1 MNDSLFLLQCVL
13 LLLPLT
19 VLTTTRLSVAG
30 ATESTSQL
38 HGIELLLNLRDRW
51 KESIQR
57 EASLGYHTIISCV
70 LCFIA
75 ASVSSAG
82 GVSGGSLFLPILNLV
97 AGLDLKVA
105 TTYSAFMV
113 TGGSLANVL
122 YNVILTNHGPEA
134 AKKPLINYDI
144 ALLSQPSMLAGV
156 SLGVICNIMFP
167 EWLIVVLFAVF
178 LACSTYR
185 TCKAGLRCWN
195 SETQE
200 MERSDGCG
208 WEGNGGAEGANGGVE
223 EALLGGAPEGRMMRF
238 PWEDTV
244 VLAMVWALFFLLHLL
259 IGGKHG
265 KGAMNLKPCGV
276 AYWSI
281 TFSQVPLSIA
291 FTLYVLYEKKKKK
304 KKKNC
309 RQQEEGEDKVGT
321 GMAALPMFVFPSAA
335 LSAGALSG
343 LFGIGGGLLLN
354 PVLLQIGI
362 APQTAAATSTFMVM
376 FSASMTALQYVILG
390 MTGIGRASVYAAL
403 CFVASAT
410 GLVVMKRIIV
420 KSGGRVSLTVF
431 TVTAVMSLSTI
442 TVVCYGTADVW
453 NEYTSGKYMGFRPPC

>member
-1 MNDSLFLLQCVL
+1 MSNSLFLLRCVR

-19 VLTTTRLSVAG
+19 ILTTSRLSVAG

-113 TGGSLANVL
+113 TAGSSANVL
-122 YNVILTNHGPEA
+122 HNVILTNHGPEG
-134 AKKPLINYDI
+134 AKKKSLINYDI

-185 TCKAGLRCWN
+185 TCKAALRCWN
-195 SETQE
+195 AETQE

-208 WEGNGGAEGANGGVE
+208 WEGNGGAEGANGGLE

-238 PWEDTV
+238 PWGDTV
-244 VLAMVWALFFLLHLL
+244 VLVMVWALFLLLHLL
-259 IGGKHG
+259 TGDEHG

-291 FTLYVLYEKKKKK
+291 FTLYVLYEKKKK
-304 KKKNC
+304 N
-309 RQQEEGEDKVGT
+309 RRPQDHQQEEGEDKAGI

-335 LSAGALSG
+335 LLAGALSG

-376 FSASMTALQYVILG
+376 FSASMTALQYTILG
-390 MTGIGRASVYAAL
+390 MTGISRASAYAAL

-420 KSGGRVSLTVF
+420 KSGRVSLIVF
-431 TVTAVMSLSTI
+431 TVTAVMALSAT

-453 NEYTSGKYMGFRPPC
+453 KQYKSGRYMGFRPPC